1 MNILMMTNTYLPH
14 VGGVARSVDWTTA
27 ELRSRGHRVM
37 VVAPEFEGM
46 PPREKDVLRI
56 PAIQHFNGSDFSVKV
71 PVPGLLKKHLDQ
83 FKPEIVHAHHPFLL
97 GSTAVRVATQREIPL
112 VFTYHTNYE
121 QYTHYVPGN
130 SPRMK
135 QFAIQLAKGYCNLCD
150 HVIAPSESIME
161 ILRNR
166 GVNTNITSIP
176 TGIRI
181 EQFGSGD
188 GKACRS
194 RLGIPVNAFLVGHV
208 GRLAPEKNLEF
219 LARSTALFMSHNPG
233 SCFLV
238 VGSGPS
244 SRKIQEIFVAQGL
257 EERLYMAGTLQ
268 NEELV
273 DAYHSM
279 DVFIFASRSE
289 TQGMV
294 LAEAMA
300 TGLPVVAL
308 DAPGVREL
316 VRDRENGR
324 LLYQDS
330 HELFAKSLEEMY
342 LTTGKDMR
350 LFRQIAIRT
359 AKELSL
365 SRCVDRLTGVYERVF
380 MEATSIRDK
389 EFHFWES
396 AMDQLKTEWE
406 LIRNI
411 AEAAAISFHRD
422 MKRGPYSEGS

>member
-14 VGGVARSVDWTTA
+14 VGGVARSVELTTR
-27 ELRSRGHRVM
+27 ELRSRGHRVL

-46 PPREKDVLRI
+46 PSEENDVVRI

-71 PVPGLLKKHLDQ
+71 PVPGLLKKHLDH
-83 FKPEIVHAHHPFLL
+83 FNPEIVHAHHPFLL

-161 ILRNR
+161 ILRQR
-166 GVNTNITSIP
+166 GVKTHIISIP
-176 TGIRI
+176 TGIITEKFRR
-181 EQFGSGD
+181 GD
-188 GKACRS
+188 GQAFRS
-194 RLGIPVNAFLVGHV
+194 RLGIPEKAFLVGYV

-219 LARSTALFMSHNPG
+219 LATSARTFMSRNTD
-233 SCFLV
+233 SYFLV

-244 SRKIQEIFVAQGL
+244 SRKIRDIFRTGGI
-257 EERLYMAGTLQ
+257 EDRLYLAGTLE

-273 DAYHSM
+273 NAYHSM

-308 DAPGVREL
+308 DAPGVREV
-316 VRDRENGR
+316 VRDGKNGK
-324 LLYQDS
+324 LLFQDS
-330 HELFAKSLEEMY
+330 HELFATSLEEIY
-342 LTTGKDMR
+342 VLKEKDIQ
-350 LFRQIAIRT
+350 LFRDNARAT
-359 AKELSL
+359 SEELSL
-365 SRCVDRLTGVYERVF
+365 SRCVDRLMEVYAGV
-380 MEATSIRDK
+380 AKGTTAIRDK

-396 AMDQLKTEWE
+396 AMDQLKVEWE

-411 AEAAAISFHRD
+411 AEAAAISFQKENRT
-422 MKRGPYSEGS
+422 GQ